1 MPTLKQKLTQ
11 ETSRLHLPLCVIG
24 SPVVAQA
31 LAAAGSDGVIIDMEH
46 GAIGPAEA
54 QAMIAATAGTD
65 CAPLVRVPDLS
76 AVAAKRALDLG
87 AEGLVFPL
95 IRTAEDAAK
104 AAAMLQYPPHGT
116 RSFGPMVAAPRYGT
130 DMAGYS
136 ADFGARAICCLLAET
151 AEAAENID
159 AICAVPGIDLIIV
172 APYDLS
178 TSLGRPGDFDAPDF
192 KAAFAKIEDAV
203 LAAGIP
209 LGSVALT
216 EAVAQAQF
224 ARGHRV
230 ILTVDTLSL
239 SSAAQEARRWCDER

>member
-1 MPTLKQKLTQ
+1 MPTLKHKLAN

-31 LAAAGSDGVIIDMEH
+31 LAASGSDGIIIDLEH
-46 GAIGPAEA
+46 GAIGPVEA

-76 AVAAKRALDLG
+76 PVSAKRALDLG

-95 IRTAEDAAK
+95 INTAEEAAE
-104 AAAMLQYPPHGT
+104 AAAMLQYPPNGT

-136 ADFGARAICCLLAET
+136 ADFGSRAICCLLAET
-151 AEAAENID
+151 AEAARNIE
-159 AICAVPGIDLIIV
+159 AICATPGIDLIVV

-178 TSLGRPGDFDAPDF
+178 TSLGRPGDFDSPDF
-192 KAAFAKIEDAV
+192 KAAFARIEDAV
-203 LAAGIP
+203 LAADIP
-209 LGSVALT
+209 LGSIALT
-216 EAVAQAQF
+216 EEVATAQF

-230 ILTVDTLSL
+230 MLTVDTLTL
-239 SSAAQEARRWCDER
+239 SAAAREARRWCDAP